1 MKKII
6 IVCDSV
12 ADAPLE
18 ELDGRTPLQTARCPF
33 ASRLA
38 QTGQTGL
45 LTLPRA
51 GTEDHGEQLL
61 GLFAGMT
68 REQASALRQGPL
80 EAMAS
85 GIDLSDYDFAWCGH
99 FVTMDGDVLRDS
111 LVRSLS
117 LEETRWLAE
126 QLQREWDAQRVRF
139 AATEPSRLLVLY
151 STAGGARPQPGH
163 PPHLSEGARAD
174 EFIRRSRA
182 DNIVRDIFER
192 SRRILDS
199 QPLNEIRVDLGENPA
214 NALWLWG
221 GGPMS
226 GMHELFTG
234 FRISGAMLTQC
245 PMAAGLAR
253 LAGMETIEMR
263 DVWTAG
269 GGMAFNLPLL
279 VQELRQKDLL
289 LVYAGAPRP
298 GGRYGSAVEKVRAIE
313 AMDAN
318 LLGPLS
324 DVLAAHRPCRIILAA
339 NRGVS
344 TPTGLPE
351 AGRIPFV
358 LAGDGIGADET
369 QNWNEE
375 EAARGALGSVKLS
388 RLADLL
394 E

>member
-6 IVCDSV
+6 IVCDSA
-12 ADAPLE
+12 ADSPLE
-18 ELDGRTPLQTARCPF
+18 ELDGRTPLQTARCPH

-38 QTGQTGL
+38 QAGQTGL

-68 REQASALRQGPL
+68 REQAAALRPGPL

-85 GIDLSDYDFAWCGH
+85 GIDLSCYNFAWCGH

-111 LVRSLS
+111 LVNSLS

-126 QLQREWDAQRVRF
+126 QMQREWDAQRVRF
-139 AATEPSRLLVLY
+139 TATGPSRLLVLY
-151 STAGGARPQPGH
+151 SAGAGKPLPGH
-163 PPHLSEGARAD
+163 PPYLAEGARAN
-174 EFIRRSRA
+174 EFIRRSKA
-182 DNIVRDIFER
+182 DNIVQDILER
-192 SRRILDS
+192 SRRILES

-226 GMHELFTG
+226 SMLDLFSSFHVEGT
-234 FRISGAMLTQC
+234 MLTQC

-253 LAGMETIEMR
+253 LAGMETIEMK
-263 DVWTAG
+263 DAWTAG
-269 GGMAFNLPLL
+269 TGMAFNLPLL

-298 GGRYGSAVEKVRAIE
+298 GGRFGDAVEKVRALE
-313 AMDAN
+313 ALDAN
-318 LLGPLS
+318 LLGPLA
-324 DVLAAHRPCRIILAA
+324 DVLVAHRPCRIVLAA

-344 TPTGLPE
+344 TKTGLPE
-351 AGRIPFV
+351 AGRIPIA